1 MRSPFA
7 SRSNRRA
14 PAAGFT
20 LLEILVVL
28 AIIGLLV
35 GLVVSNTD
43 KIFGQSQE
51 AVAKIFVR
59 DSLKTPLVRYR
70 IDIGDYPSTNEG
82 LAALITAPNGVTD
95 KWHGPYLDVSGGKL
109 PVDPWGQP
117 YEYRYPGVKNPGGY
131 DLYSK
136 GPDKTAETADDIGN
150 W

>member
-1 MRSPFA
+1 MRSVA
-7 SRSNRRA
+7 RA
-14 PAAGFT
+14 PLLRRLGEGGFT

-59 DSLKTPLVRYR
+59 DSLKTPLTRYR
-70 IDIGDYPSTNEG
+70 IDLGDYPSTNEG
-82 LAALITAPNGVTD
+82 LAALVVSPNNAAD
-95 KWHGPYLDVSGGKL
+95 KWRGPYLDVTGGKL

-131 DLYSK
+131 DLYSR
-136 GPDKTAETADDIGN
+136 GPDKTADTADDIGN